1 MRKTFLFTALVLSI
15 ILTSCAT
22 IISGTTQ
29 KVSLSSNPSLANVY
43 IDEIKVGKT
52 PYVAKLERKT
62 EHKVKIELAGYKP
75 YETTLTRKFNAW
87 YIGNVFI
94 GGLIGLVVD
103 AATGSIYN
111 LSPNQVNAAMSN
123 GITFKSNSKDVYIGV
138 TLNVD
143 KNWVEVAK
151 LQCN

>member
-1 MRKTFLFTALVLSI
+1 LK
-15 ILTSCAT
+15 
-22 IISGTTQ
+22 
-29 KVSLSSNPSLANVY
+29 
-43 IDEIKVGKT
+43 
-52 PYVAKLERKT
+52 
-62 EHKVKIELAGYKP
+62 
-75 YETTLTRKFNAW
+75 RKFNAW
-87 YIGNVFI
+87 YIGNVLI

-123 GITFKSNSKDVYIGV
+123 GLTFKSNSNDVYIAI

-143 KNWVEVAK
+143 PNWVEVGK

>member
-1 MRKTFLFTALVLSI
+1 MRKTFLFTALVVSI

-62 EHKVKIELAGYKP
+62 EHTVKIELAGYKP

-87 YIGNVFI
+87 YIGNIFI

-111 LSPNQVNAAMSN
+111 LSPNQVNAAMGN